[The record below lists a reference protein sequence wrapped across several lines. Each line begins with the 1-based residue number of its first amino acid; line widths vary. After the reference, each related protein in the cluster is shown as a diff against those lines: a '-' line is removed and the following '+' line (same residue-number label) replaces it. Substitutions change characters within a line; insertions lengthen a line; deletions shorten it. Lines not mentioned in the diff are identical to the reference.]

1 MSCKKN
7 DHVEGRDMKDYWFH
21 DQNMPQD
28 EVDFINAA
36 LVEAAQE
43 DPRWAKLIWRRD
55 TKETK

>member
-1 MSCKKN
+1 MGDKT
-7 DHVEGRDMKDYWFH
+7 DMKDVCFH
-21 DQNMPQD
+21 DSDMPQD

-36 LVEAAQE
+36 LAEAAQE